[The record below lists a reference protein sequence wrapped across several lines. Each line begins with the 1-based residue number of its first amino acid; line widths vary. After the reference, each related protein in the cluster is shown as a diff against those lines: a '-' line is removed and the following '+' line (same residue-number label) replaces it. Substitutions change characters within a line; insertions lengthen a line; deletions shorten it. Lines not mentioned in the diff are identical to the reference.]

1 MYSCRVL
8 AGAIGLLV
16 FTDIEIVVLL
26 YTMFEVV
33 LITTRDASDCLAE
46 TTNPVPLS
54 SLSTRYTMLLTKL
67 YVVNCNPENMPT
79 LIGFFILVIVNIM
92 LLYVFILLLAINEDT
107 FMRFAESTVNI
118 QAGDKLV
125 VQVSAGDGVV
135 DIEKY

>member
-33 LITTRDASDCLAE
+33 LISTLDASDCLAE

-107 FMRFAESTVNI
+107 FMRFAESTVNA